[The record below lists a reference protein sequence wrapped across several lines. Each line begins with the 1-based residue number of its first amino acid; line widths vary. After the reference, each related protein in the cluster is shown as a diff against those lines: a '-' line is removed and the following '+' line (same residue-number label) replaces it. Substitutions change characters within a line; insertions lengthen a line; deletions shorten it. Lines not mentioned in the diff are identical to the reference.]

1 MGWKFSKI
9 LLKLDICFLQLH
21 SQRRIREARPDM
33 FVWIQLICFYHLCC
47 LNVEIFGKCKMGN
60 LGATS
65 VDEEI
70 LCKVR
75 EDVCYVRYVS
85 DDLSCE
91 IVV

>member
-1 MGWKFSKI
+1 MRRNARHVC
-9 LLKLDICFLQLH
+9 LDTIDF
-21 SQRRIREARPDM
+21 
-33 FVWIQLICFYHLCC
+33 FYHLRC
-47 LNVEIFGKCKMGN
+47 LNVDVDDWLHDIREVGRGN

>member
-1 MGWKFSKI
+1 
-9 LLKLDICFLQLH
+9 
-21 SQRRIREARPDM
+21 M
-33 FVWIQLICFYHLCC
+33 FVWIQLIFFFYHLCC
-47 LNVEIFGKCKMGN
+47 LNVDNWLHEIFGKFKIRGATW
-60 LGATS
+60 GATS

>member
-1 MGWKFSKI
+1 
-9 LLKLDICFLQLH
+9 
-21 SQRRIREARPDM
+21 M
-33 FVWIQLICFYHLCC
+33 FVWIQLICFVFYHLCS
-47 LNVEIFGKCKMGN
+47 LNVDVDSWLHEREVQDKW
-60 LGATS
+60 GATS

>member
-1 MGWKFSKI
+1 
-9 LLKLDICFLQLH
+9 
-21 SQRRIREARPDM
+21 M
-33 FVWIQLICFYHLCC
+33 FVWIQLICFVFYHLCS
-47 LNVEIFGKCKMGN
+47 LNVDVDNWLHEIFGKCKIRGVTW
-60 LGATS
+60 GATS